1 MRIRID
7 RDLGAG
13 LLFLACGVFFAIA
26 ARDYRIGTPA
36 RMGPGY
42 FPQAVGIIVAT
53 LGALLVAR
61 GFVHRLREAA
71 TLELGPLAIL
81 ILALVLF
88 ALVAP
93 DGGIAL
99 AVVILVVV
107 SAFAGGTARWREI
120 AATAV
125 FLAAFTVVVF
135 VSMLG
140 LPLRVWPA
148 W

>member
-13 LLFLACGVFFAIA
+13 LLFLACGVFFAVA

-36 RMGPGY
+36 RMGPGF
-42 FPQAVGIIVAT
+42 FPQAVGIMVAA
-53 LGALLVAR
+53 LGAVLIAR
-61 GFVHRLREAA
+61 AFLHRLREAA

-81 ILALVLF
+81 ILALILF

-99 AVVILVVV
+99 AIVVLVVV
-107 SAFAGGTARWREI
+107 SAFAGGAPRWREI

-125 FLAAFTVVVF
+125 FLAVFSAIVF
-135 VSMLG
+135 VTALG
-140 LPLRVWPA
+140 LPLRIWPA